1 VFVAT
6 ETAGPRARLV
16 AVLVAVAAGLAVA
29 VIQNIVEWQGNRAEY
44 LLLAGFNAF
53 LASLAT
59 WFFHI
64 RWRLLGDSF
73 DRHVRNVFLPIACH
87 FMLLLAL
94 EALLKSKDL
103 ADAFVGF
110 SWVVSQTL
118 AAAVLLFTF
127 RGGREHGS
135 GRRALRTTAAL
146 AFAVAVWAVF
156 GYLGDR
162 GLVTGIGPLEAG
174 LASVFLLAGVVPM
187 LGGREQRQPREVW
200 LSVAFLLSAIAHMNL
215 AWSQQIYDSPFMWG
229 YILLGF
235 SLATPTV
242 GAVFENVTLLESQTA
257 LSDHAKRL
265 RHRMEIL
272 LNSLPVLVMSVDR
285 ERQVRYANRA
295 ASNLFAGPHNPGET
309 DHGSTWLDRIPG
321 PGPRCPPPSGLLGNS
336 HGPRGWT
343 GNMGGAD
350 TGRGRRG

>member
-1 VFVAT
+1 
-6 ETAGPRARLV
+6 
-16 AVLVAVAAGLAVA
+16 
-29 VIQNIVEWQGNRAEY
+29 
-44 LLLAGFNAF
+44 
-53 LASLAT
+53 
-59 WFFHI
+59 
-64 RWRLLGDSF
+64 
-73 DRHVRNVFLPIACH
+73 VRNVFLPIACH

-94 EALLKSKDL
+94 EALLKSRDL

-272 LNSLPVLVMSVDR
+272 LNTLPVLVMSVDR

-295 ASNLFAGPHNPGET
+295 APWRNRPWFDLA
-309 DHGSTWLDRIPG
+309 G

-350 TGRGRRG
+350 TGRGRRGQRALAQHPDATDS